1 LIISGLLLSQKDAR
15 QGGIKMAYMP
25 VGKIFKD
32 SDSIFK
38 LTIIAARRAVE
49 LNNGANKLITT
60 ATTKFSTIALEEIAA
75 GKVKYRVKG
84 SIA

>member
-1 LIISGLLLSQKDAR
+1 
-15 QGGIKMAYMP
+15 MAYMP

-49 LNNGANKLITT
+49 LNNGANKLINTV
-60 ATTKFSTIALEEIAA
+60 TTKFSTIALEEIAA
-75 GKVKYRVKG
+75 GKVRYQIKG
-84 SIA
+84 SAA